1 MAGEKCFRAVFSVS
15 TPGALPPYQQPLPC
29 PVLLLLLPPPPP
41 PTALSPPPP
50 SSPATPT
57 CPWRPKPP
65 LPSSPPNTASPC
77 HHGPGPCHAT
87 YTITEECTGD
97 RDSWAQPTGVVPPG
111 FVVTTVTNCN
121 ACPGGPTQ
129 TFTVPAN
136 GPTGVVPAPGPS
148 GPQPTMT
155 SVVVTVSSQ
164 TQTGGQMPIQTV
176 GAPSAKG
183 TMSLKTSVGLL
194 VGAALALFNF
204 A

>member
-1 MAGEKCFRAVFSVS
+1 MSAAPAAASHGSLTSATFWSCDADMPMETQTAAPVFTTEYCV
-15 TPGALPPYQQPLPC
+15 TLP
-29 PVLLLLLPPPPP
+29 
-41 PTALSPPPP
+41 
-50 SSPATPT
+50 
-57 CPWRPKPP
+57 
-65 LPSSPPNTASPC
+65 SPC

-87 YTITEECTGD
+87 YTVTEECTGD
-97 RDSWAQPTGVVPPG
+97 RDSWTQPTGVVPPG
-111 FVVTTVTNCN
+111 FVVTTVTDCN

-136 GPTGVVPAPGPS
+136 GGPAGPTGVVPAPGP

-155 SVVVTVSSQ
+155 SVVVTVPS
-164 TQTGGQMPIQTV
+164 QTGGQMPIQTA
-176 GAPSAKG
+176 GAPPAR